1 MGSISGSASTEIAA
15 SIEAV
20 YAVAAD
26 GEGATR
32 WQQEIQVAECLD
44 RDADGNQLTVRMETE
59 TPIKT
64 LTSVLAY
71 TYDSPTRISWTQTDG
86 DLKSVVGSW
95 DLEELSPD
103 RTLVTYKL
111 EVDPGRLLG
120 MAIRGPVTDALRG
133 KMVDSMPGKLKTFI
147 ESHPQ
152 P

>member
-1 MGSISGSASTEIAA
+1 MGSISGTASTEIAA
-15 SIEAV
+15 PIAAV

-59 TPIKT
+59 TPIKR
-64 LTSVLAY
+64 LTSVLDY
-71 TYDSPTRISWTQTDG
+71 SYESPTHIAWTQTDG

-95 DLEELSPD
+95 DLEDLGD
-103 RTLVTYKL
+103 GRTRVTYKL
-111 EVDPGRLLG
+111 EVDPGRILG
-120 MAIRGPVTDALRG
+120 MAIRGPVTDALRA

-147 ESHPQ
+147 EDTSA
-152 P
+152 